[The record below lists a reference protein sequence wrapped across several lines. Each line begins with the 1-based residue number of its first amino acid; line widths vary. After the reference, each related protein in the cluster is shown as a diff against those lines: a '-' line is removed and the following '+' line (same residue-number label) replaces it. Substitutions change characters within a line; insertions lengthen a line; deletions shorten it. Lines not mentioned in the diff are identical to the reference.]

1 MLVVVY
7 SARGNIEDTVLQ
19 VVALVQQLLLLKETA
34 LFQAARRRLR
44 VVECDDAVHHV
55 EYPMIQRW
63 HTCIKRCMH
72 QNNKSYMILKNEVFD
87 VMLVN
92 ICECYTS
99 VMKIM
104 H

>member
-19 VVALVQQLLLLKETA
+19 VVVLVQQLLLLKETA

-63 HTCIKRCMH
+63 HTCITNCMQH
-72 QNNKSYMILKNEVFD
+72 QNKQKLHDTKERGI
-87 VMLVN
+87 
-92 ICECYTS
+92 
-99 VMKIM
+99 
-104 H
+104 